1 MPRRERVARCVD
13 RAAAPQVPTM
23 SDAAADDTYDRTV
36 KLANVSAALPFHQSP
51 APSHCL
57 WPLARGPCAPLA

>member
-1 MPRRERVARCVD
+1 
-13 RAAAPQVPTM
+13 M